1 VRDLITTT
9 KSNSK
14 SGPGNPRAVLLVG
27 FMGAG
32 KTTAGRE
39 LSKRLNSRFL
49 DLDDVIVTKARK
61 PIPQIFADEGEE
73 GFRRR
78 ETKALREVIAKVR
91 RAESTVI
98 ALGGG
103 AFVQPDN
110 FEVIRRSGFPV
121 VFLDAGI
128 DTLLGRCR
136 SEQRVRPLAQNENQ
150 FRQLYEARR
159 SGYMRADHRIDTAG
173 KAIEQ
178 IVNEIILKLGLND
191 ELVELP

>member
-1 VRDLITTT
+1 
-9 KSNSK
+9 
-14 SGPGNPRAVLLVG
+14 
-27 FMGAG
+27 MGAG
-32 KTTAGRE
+32 KTTAGSE
-39 LSKRLNSRFL
+39 LSKRLNCRFV
-49 DLDDVIVTKARK
+49 DLDDVIVAKARK

-78 ETKALREVIAKVR
+78 ETRALREVIAKVR

-103 AFVQPDN
+103 AFVQPDS

-136 SEQRVRPLAQNENQ
+136 NEQRVRPLAQNENQ

-173 KAIEQ
+173 KAIEE